1 MIKVVLTL
9 VFRNHTSCVAKLML
23 YVIRLRLFNKA
34 KVISGGQS
42 FKSCTKFTYYG
53 IVFTLNISMEVI
65 LSAYL
70 IMVSF

>member
-1 MIKVVLTL
+1 
-9 VFRNHTSCVAKLML
+9 ML